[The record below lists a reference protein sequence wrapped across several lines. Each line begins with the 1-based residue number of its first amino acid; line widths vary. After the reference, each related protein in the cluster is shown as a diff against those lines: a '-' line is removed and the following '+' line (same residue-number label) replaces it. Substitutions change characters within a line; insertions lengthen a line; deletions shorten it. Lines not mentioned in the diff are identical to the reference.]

1 MFLSMLF
8 LLLVESSCVG
18 ADVKPVV
25 PSFTL
30 KEISQPYDVS
40 PITIIIVDGYTGEKT
55 TITYSGYHV
64 ENKL

>member
-1 MFLSMLF
+1 
-8 LLLVESSCVG
+8 VG